1 MLVEFLEE
9 NQQQCSIKS
18 QFGVECLGCG
28 TQRAII
34 DLLKGDIKQSFV
46 DQPAVLLFIIYVIG
60 ILILWKSKPSILKHF
75 VIYGFTIIGA
85 SMILRFSYN
94 FFL

>member
-18 QFGVECLGCG
+18 KFGVECLGCG

-85 SMILRFSYN
+85 SMILRLSYN